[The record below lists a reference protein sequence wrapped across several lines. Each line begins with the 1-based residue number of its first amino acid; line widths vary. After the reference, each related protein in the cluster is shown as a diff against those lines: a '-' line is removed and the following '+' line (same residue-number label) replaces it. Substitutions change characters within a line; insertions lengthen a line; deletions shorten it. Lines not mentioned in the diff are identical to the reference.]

1 MRKLI
6 KRWILAVPEAPV
18 YRGSG
23 YVNPDSEIDHAY
35 EVYCWESDIHED
47 FLKESWFKRWWYLN
61 PGTIIYSLDRKL
73 EDLFRRL
80 GTISLRSRKD
90 YDPFAE

>member
-1 MRKLI
+1 MKKLLM
-6 KRWILAVPEAPV
+6 RWILALPEAPT
-18 YRGSG
+18 YKGSG

-35 EVYCWESDIHED
+35 EVYCWESNIHED

-61 PGTIIYSLDRKL
+61 PGTIIYNCDRKI
-73 EDLFRRL
+73 EKIIERL
-80 GTISLRSRKD
+80 GRIKFKSQD